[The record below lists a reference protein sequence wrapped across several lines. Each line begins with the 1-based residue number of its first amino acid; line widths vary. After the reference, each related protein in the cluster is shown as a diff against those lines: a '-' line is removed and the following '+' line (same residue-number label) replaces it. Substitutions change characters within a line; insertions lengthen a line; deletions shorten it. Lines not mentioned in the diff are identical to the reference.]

1 VDRLSLYLSLKGH
14 PDERVEGAL
23 HDLLE
28 AVSWRM

>member
-1 VDRLSLYLSLKGH
+1 LSLYLSLKGH

-28 AVSWRM
+28 AVPWHT